1 VVLFKLIS
9 IRISPFCELARW
21 VLEREGIPYRE
32 ECHAPILSLPFT
44 WLADRSLNV
53 PVVLAPDATL
63 AVKDFLD
70 YIDARARATDE
81 LLPVNADERQE
92 AEQIIASLLTGLAI
106 TVRQYAYANMLPN
119 RKLTST
125 LMAVRVPWWEWTFVK
140 GLYPLQKWLM
150 RKALKITPEST
161 EQARLVILSGFEE
174 VSKRL
179 GPGRE
184 FLVGNRLTAADLVFA
199 AGTAPVTVPP
209 EYGAP
214 FPKVSDMPE
223 AMQATVRSVRATP
236 AGQHAL
242 RIYREYRT
250 PVASAPDTSP
260 PGKPGIFKRWWTAFL
275 RASTGPAVLRLA
287 SHLLRLKPVLSIGKT
302 TVISTYEAVAKA
314 LEDDEKYTIAEIN
327 AARMDRISGP
337 FILGMDHGA
346 RFDRENAAIS
356 NIVKSTDLEWVR
368 RIVKETANG
377 LIAAA
382 TPAGRLD
389 VSAEYGRI
397 SAARVVAEY
406 FGVPGPSEHV
416 LMQWIRS
423 LFWDV
428 FLNRNNV
435 PSVRAAADQSAAELR
450 AYLTAL
456 IGEREATGA
465 PGDDIL
471 SRLIRAG
478 TLDPDGIRR
487 NITGIIVGAIDTTTT
502 ASTNALAVLLD
513 KPEAM
518 AATRTIAATGDE
530 KAIRQCVYEALRF
543 NPQTTAL
550 LRHQKSEGNTALLMT
565 ISAMFDP
572 KAYPQPA
579 SFDTT
584 RPLEKYL
591 HFGHGMHTCYGLMI
605 NGVQLPALVG
615 AIVQLPNLRRASG
628 RFGPVL
634 YEGPFPDRLV
644 VEFGGQA

>member
-1 VVLFKLIS
+1 MFNLIS
-9 IRISPFCELARW
+9 IRISPFCELTRW
-21 VLEREGIPYRE
+21 VLERQGIPYRE

-44 WLADRSLNV
+44 WVADRSLNV

-63 AVKDFLD
+63 DVKDFLD
-70 YIDARARATDE
+70 YIDARTRAADRI
-81 LLPVNADERQE
+81 LPVDADERQQT
-92 AEQIIASLLTGLAI
+92 EQIIASLLTGLAI
-106 TVRQYAYANMLPN
+106 AVRQYAYANMLPN

-161 EQARLVILSGFEE
+161 EQARLAILSQFEE
-174 VSKRL
+174 LSQRL
-179 GPGRE
+179 GPGRT
-184 FLVGNRLTAADLVFA
+184 FLVGDRLSAADFVFA

-214 FPKVSDMPE
+214 FPEISDMPA
-223 AMQATVRSVRATP
+223 AMQATVRSVQTTP

-242 RIYREYRT
+242 RIYREYRKPAVT
-250 PVASAPDTSP
+250 APETSP
-260 PGKPGIFKRWWTAFL
+260 IGEPGILKQGWAAFL
-275 RASTGPAVLRLA
+275 RASTGPAALRLA

-302 TVISTYEAVAKA
+302 TVISTYEAVAEA
-314 LEDDEKYTIAEIN
+314 LDDDEKYTIAEIN
-327 AARMDRISGP
+327 ADGMDRISGP
-337 FILGMDHGA
+337 FILGMDRGA
-346 RFDRENAAIS
+346 QFDRENAAIRTV
-356 NIVKSTDLEWVR
+356 VKSTDLDWVR
-368 RIVKETANG
+368 RIVTETANG
-377 LIAAA
+377 LIITAA
-382 TPAGRLD
+382 PAGRLD
-389 VSAEYGRI
+389 VSAEYARI
-397 SAARVVAEY
+397 CSARVVAEY
-406 FGVPGPSEHV
+406 FGVPGPNEHV
-416 LMQWIRS
+416 LMQWMRA

-428 FLNRNNV
+428 CLNRSNV

-456 IGEREATGA
+456 IAEREATGA

-471 SRLIRAG
+471 SRPMRAG

-502 ASTNALAVLLD
+502 ASTNALDVLLD

-518 AATRTIAATGDE
+518 AATQKIAKTGDE

-543 NPQTTAL
+543 NPQTPAL
-550 LRHQKSEGNTALLMT
+550 LRHRKSDGNTALLLT

-591 HFGHGMHTCYGLMI
+591 HFGHGMHTCYGLMM

-628 RFGPVL
+628 RFRPVL

-644 VEFGGQA
+644 VEFGGRV

>member
-1 VVLFKLIS
+1 MFKLIS

-21 VLEREGIPYRE
+21 VLERQGIPYRE

-44 WLADRSLNV
+44 WMADRSLNV
-53 PVVLAPDATL
+53 PVILAPDSKL
-63 AVKDFLD
+63 DVKDFLD
-70 YIDARARATDE
+70 YIDARARATDKI
-81 LLPVNADERQE
+81 LPLDAGERQE
-92 AEQIIASLLTGLAI
+92 AERMIASLLTGLSI

-119 RKLTST
+119 RQVTSS
-125 LMAVRVPWWEWTFVK
+125 LMVVRVPWWEWAFVK

-150 RKALKITPEST
+150 RKALKITSATT
-161 EQARLVILSGFEE
+161 EQARLAILAQFEE
-174 VSKRL
+174 FSKRL
-179 GPGRE
+179 GLGKD
-184 FLVGNRLTAADLVFA
+184 FLVGHRLTAVDLVFA

-214 FPKVSDMPE
+214 FPGISDMPA
-223 AMQATVRSVRATP
+223 AMQATIRSVRATP

-250 PVASAPDTSP
+250 PATTAPDTSP
-260 PGKPGIFKRWWTAFL
+260 RDEPGIFKRAWEAFQRGLTA
-275 RASTGPAVLRLA
+275 PVVLRLA
-287 SHLLRLKPVLSIGKT
+287 SHLLRMKPVLKIGKT
-302 TVISTYEAVAKA
+302 TVLSTNQAVVNA
-314 LEDDEKYTIAEIN
+314 LNADGRYTIVEIN
-327 AARMDRISGP
+327 SARMDRISGP
-337 FILGMDHGA
+337 FILGMDRGA
-346 RFDRENAAIS
+346 QFDRENAAIRS
-356 NIVKSTDLEWVR
+356 VVRPTDLDWVR
-368 RIVKETANG
+368 RIVNETANG

-389 VSAEYGRI
+389 LSGEYARI
-397 SAARVVAEY
+397 SAARVVAEH

-416 LMQWIRS
+416 LMQWLRS

-428 FLNRNNV
+428 FLNRTNV
-435 PSVRAAADQSAAELR
+435 PAVRAAADQSAAELR
-450 AYLTAL
+450 TYLTAL
-456 IGEREATGA
+456 IAELAAQGA

-487 NITGIIVGAIDTTTT
+487 NITGIVVGAIDTTTS
-502 ASTNALAVLLD
+502 AAANALAVLLD

-518 AATRTIAATGDE
+518 AAARKAAATGDE
-530 KAIRQCVYEALRF
+530 KTIRQCVYEALRF
-543 NPQTTAL
+543 NPQTSAL
-550 LRHQKSEGNTALLMT
+550 LRYQQADGNTALLMT

-572 KAYPQPA
+572 KAFPQPG

-628 RFGPVL
+628 RFKPVL

-644 VEFGGQA
+644 VQFGEQA

>member
-21 VLEREGIPYRE
+21 VLERQGIPYRE

-44 WLADRSLNV
+44 WVADRSLNV
-53 PVVLAPDATL
+53 PVILAADTTL
-63 AVKDFLD
+63 EVKDFLD
-70 YIDARARATDE
+70 YIDARARASDKI
-81 LLPVNADERQE
+81 LPLDGGERQE
-92 AEQIIASLLTGLAI
+92 AEQIIVSLLTGLAI

-119 RKLTST
+119 RKVTSS
-125 LMAVRVPWWEWTFVK
+125 LMVVRVPWWEWSFVK
-140 GLYPLQKWLM
+140 GLYPLQMWLM

-161 EQARLVILSGFEE
+161 EQARLTILAQFDDF
-174 VSKRL
+174 SKRL
-179 GPGRE
+179 GPGKD
-184 FLVGNRLTAADLVFA
+184 FLVGDRLTAVDLVFA

-214 FPKVSDMPE
+214 FPKISDMPA
-223 AMQATVRSVRATP
+223 AMQATVRSVQATP

-250 PVASAPDTSP
+250 LAATAPDTSP
-260 PGKPGIFKRWWTAFL
+260 LGEPGIFKRGWDAFKRGL
-275 RASTGPAVLRLA
+275 TGPAALRLA
-287 SHLLRLKPVLSIGKT
+287 SHLLRMKPVLSIGKT
-302 TVISTYEAVAKA
+302 TVISTYEVVVKA
-314 LEDDEKYTIAEIN
+314 LDDDEKYTIAEIN

-337 FILGMDHGA
+337 FILGMDRGA
-346 RFDRENAAIS
+346 QYDRENAAIRS
-356 NIVKSTDLEWVR
+356 VVKPTDLDWVR

-377 LIAAA
+377 LISTA

-389 VSAEYGRI
+389 VSSEYVRI

-416 LMQWIRS
+416 LMQWMRS

-428 FLNRNNV
+428 FLNRTDV
-435 PSVRAAADQSAAELR
+435 PAVRADADQSAAELR

-456 IGEREATGA
+456 IAERAAMGA

-471 SRLIRAG
+471 SRLIRAE
-478 TLDPDGIRR
+478 TLDADGIRR
-487 NITGIIVGAIDTTTT
+487 NITGIVVGAIDTTTT
-502 ASTNALAVLLD
+502 AATNALAVLLD

-518 AATRTIAATGDE
+518 AETRKAARTGDE
-530 KAIRQCVYEALRF
+530 AAIRQYVYEALRF
-543 NPQTTAL
+543 NPQTSAL
-550 LRHQKSEGNTALLMT
+550 LRYQKADGNTALLMT

-572 KAYPQPA
+572 KAFPRPG
-579 SFDTT
+579 SFNAT
-584 RPLEKYL
+584 RPPQKYL
-591 HFGHGMHTCYGLMI
+591 HFSHGMHTCYGLMI

-644 VEFGGQA
+644 VEFGGQT